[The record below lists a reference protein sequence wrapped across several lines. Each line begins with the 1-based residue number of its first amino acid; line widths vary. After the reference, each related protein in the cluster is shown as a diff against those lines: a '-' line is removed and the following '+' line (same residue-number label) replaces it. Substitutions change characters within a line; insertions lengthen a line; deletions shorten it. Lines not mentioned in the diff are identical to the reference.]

1 MSYDLSNGE
10 KNFSM
15 QDLANIVGQNALQM
29 QTVISTV
36 QSTAKEVKKISDDFD
51 DFKAETRAN
60 IKDIRENG
68 EIETE
73 DVDLIKNLVH
83 RKVIEI
89 LGLPLDVPRRKWTSE
104 QLAYYKLYS
113 GAVYGA
119 CYREVRAKGH
129 FAGKTPKTRA
139 KNLKDAIKDVESWY
153 PAYGLE
159 TLKLKAEKDRAAR
172 IEKERLAN
180 MKADQMALARVGKA

>member
-60 IKDIRENG
+60 IRDIKENG
-68 EIETE
+68 KIEAE
-73 DVDLIKNLVH
+73 DVDLIKNLVN

-113 GAVYGA
+113 GAVYA
-119 CYREVRAKGH
+119 LPTLASAIWSAFIFAKRS
-129 FAGKTPKTRA
+129 FSI
-139 KNLKDAIKDVESWY
+139 LV
-153 PAYGLE
+153 
-159 TLKLKAEKDRAAR
+159 AR
-172 IEKERLAN
+172 SFSAFSLS
-180 MKADQMALARVGKA
+180 VSSP